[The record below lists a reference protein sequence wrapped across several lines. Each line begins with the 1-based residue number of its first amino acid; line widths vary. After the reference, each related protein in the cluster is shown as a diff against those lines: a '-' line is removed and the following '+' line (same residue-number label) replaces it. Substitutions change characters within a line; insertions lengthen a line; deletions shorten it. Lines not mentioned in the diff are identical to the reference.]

1 MAYNITQ
8 AKQAQFEAVMLQK
21 LKEEKGNLLLGY
33 GQKAMVKGANTH
45 TFYRLGES
53 SVDSAGDFNMYKDA
67 YTGSGGTAEK
77 VTATIEMI
85 YASDRIKKED
95 INSTTINLESS
106 YIKSLSD
113 ALAREVDKKILG
125 AIIAKKSGGT
135 AAAGKLTPMGDKTKA
150 LTDTANIDA
159 LIQSAVYAATNVKD
173 MTASTGGNGVA
184 LVLTAKEFS
193 QLFTVEKIASNNYLG
208 GLKEGTSSLKT
219 FLACE
224 VVKVSEYAK
233 PKDNGGTGINAI
245 YFIPTQTFGVASWE
259 NDLEAK
265 SWEDLA
271 TDSIACRVKRSLG
284 VAVIEPESIIEFLY
298 KA

>member
-1 MAYNITQ
+1 MAYNVTV

-33 GQKAMVKGANTH
+33 GQKATVKGANTH

-53 SVDSAGDFNMYKDA
+53 GVDSATGFNMYKDA

-85 YASDRIKKED
+85 YASDRIKNED

-113 ALAREVDKKILG
+113 ALAREVDKKILA
-125 AIIAKKSGGT
+125 AIAAKTSGGT
-135 AAAGKLTPMGDKTKA
+135 AAAGTLTPMGDATKA
-150 LTDTANIDA
+150 LTDVANIDA
-159 LIQSAVYAATNVKD
+159 LIQAAVYAATNVKD
-173 MTASTGGNGVA
+173 MTASTGSNGVA

-193 QLFTVEKIASNNYLG
+193 KLFTVEKIASNNYLG

-233 PKDNGGTGINAI
+233 PNGTGGINTI
-245 YFIPTQTFGVASWE
+245 YLIPTQTFGVASWE

-271 TDSIACRVKRSLG
+271 TDSVACRVKRSLG
-284 VAVIEPESIIEFLY
+284 VAVIEPESIIEFRY